1 MRPLVLSA
9 ALLLSLGSIGCLRSY
24 NTTPMSNAS
33 LQGTVASPDGIEMR
47 TKAFLAPNEMSEK
60 FGTKL
65 AQDRQV
71 IPVQVLITNKGTATY
86 RVLRSA
92 FILEEQNQKVR
103 LEALTPD
110 QMYELGRHG
119 YGAPVCGIIFGGIL
133 GLPSLITTMN
143 ANDRLRDDYLRKGF
157 TDSLV
162 EPGKEAAGV
171 VMFDPAAKSMFRYV
185 GNYRLLVELENT
197 ASKSKLTLEQAFQR
211 P

>member
-9 ALLLSLGSIGCLRSY
+9 VLVLSLGSVGCLRSY

-33 LQGTVASPDGIEMR
+33 LQGSVSSPDGVEMR
-47 TKAFLAPNEMSEK
+47 TKAFLTPAEVSEK

-65 AQDRQV
+65 AEDRQV

-86 RVLRSA
+86 RVLRTA
-92 FILEEQNQKVR
+92 FLLEEQTQKVR
-103 LEALTPD
+103 LDALTPD

-119 YGAPVCGIIFGGIL
+119 YGAPVCGMIFGGLL

-143 ANDRLRDDYLRKGF
+143 ANDRLRDDYSRKGF
-157 TDSLV
+157 TDALV

-171 VMFDPAAKSMFRYV
+171 VMFDPAAKAMSRYV
-185 GNYRLLVELENT
+185 GKYRLVVELENT
-197 ASKSKLTLEQAFQR
+197 ASKSKLTLEQAFH
-211 P
+211 